1 MTNKVK
7 GRRGLIQRI
16 TRKSARGGLATK
28 PQKATADTWTAVHAP
43 RVTYAGDHA
52 PERSWWAEASPE
64 EFGEVAREEYQRRM
78 RFSDRQVGQ
87 RGIDG

>member
-1 MTNKVK
+1 MTNKAK

-16 TRKSARGGLATK
+16 TRKSARGGIVTK
-28 PQKATADTWTAVHAP
+28 PEPVRDSWTAVHAP

-52 PERSWWAEASPE
+52 PERSWWAETPPE
-64 EFGEVAREEYQRRM
+64 RFGEVAREEYRRRM